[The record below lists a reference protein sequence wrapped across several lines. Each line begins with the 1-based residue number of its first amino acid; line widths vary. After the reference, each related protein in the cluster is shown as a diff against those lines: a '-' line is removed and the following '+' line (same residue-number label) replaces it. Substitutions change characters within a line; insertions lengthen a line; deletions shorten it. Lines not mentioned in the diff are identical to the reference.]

1 MSQQPLC
8 NFSRSY
14 RGPSICN
21 AKVLPGCQH
30 CPKHID
36 TMKKRRYLLSHRC
49 CVYFPNADTS
59 ENGFCGHKVTEHHGR
74 VYIFCDYHQRII
86 VSKFSYTHRE
96 PNPVRQEPNPVRQ
109 EQIPVRQEPNPVRQ
123 EPNPVRQEP
132 NPVRQE
138 QIPVRQEQIPVRQE
152 QIPVRIVGQKRSFE
166 DIEDTPVDRAHMLL
180 NSLNPVIE
188 NLADKEALLIADI
201 ESYQACIE
209 LFIKKAEYEK
219 AEENLAKK
227 QKRHT
232 DLLANILKR

>member
-109 EQIPVRQEPNPVRQ
+109 EQIPVR
-123 EPNPVRQEP
+123 
-132 NPVRQE
+132 
-138 QIPVRQEQIPVRQE
+138 
-152 QIPVRIVGQKRSFE
+152 IVGQKRSFE